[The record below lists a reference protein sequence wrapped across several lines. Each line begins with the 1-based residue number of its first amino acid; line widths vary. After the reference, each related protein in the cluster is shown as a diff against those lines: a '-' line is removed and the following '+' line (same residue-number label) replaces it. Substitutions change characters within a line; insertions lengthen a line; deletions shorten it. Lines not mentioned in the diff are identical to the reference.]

1 MGPFASK
8 NVINEIQIRQGKW
21 ISLLGQIS
29 ETELS
34 KDTAIPQTSE
44 TETSKETTETTET
57 VVEDSA
63 EERPKVTAISQI
75 TVFLIAVLGVLFVMI
90 FVLHIR
96 SRASDR

>member
-34 KDTAIPQTSE
+34 KETAIPQTSE
-44 TETSKETTETTET
+44 TETSKEATETTET
-57 VVEDSA
+57 VVEEDSTA
-63 EERPKVTAISQI
+63 EKPKVSAISQI
-75 TVFLIAVLGVLFVMI
+75 TVFLIAVPGVLLVMI

-96 SRASDR
+96 GRASQ